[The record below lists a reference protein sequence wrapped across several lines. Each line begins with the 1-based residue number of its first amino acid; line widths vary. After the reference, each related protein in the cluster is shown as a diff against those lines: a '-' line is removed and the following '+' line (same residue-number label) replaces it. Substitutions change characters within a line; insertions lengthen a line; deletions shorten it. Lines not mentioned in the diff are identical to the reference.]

1 MTLTRVN
8 CPTCKQPINADIEQ
22 LFDVNK
28 DPAAKQ
34 KLLSGLFNIIHCP
47 NCGYEG
53 SVATPIVYHDPE
65 KELLLTYFPIELS
78 LPRNEQ
84 ERILGSLITR
94 VTNNLPQEKRKA
106 YLLRPQAML
115 TMQSLVEKVL
125 EADGITKE
133 MIKAQQQRLQLL
145 QRLME
150 ASKESFVEIAT
161 QEDELIDESFFN
173 LASSLMQA
181 SLAGGDQAS
190 ARRINEVQ
198 KDLLPITTYGREL
211 QSQSEEINAAI
222 RSLQEAGES
231 LTREKLLDL
240 VSNAPSETQLNVI
253 VSLARQGMDYEFF
266 RLLSDRIDRARGEG
280 RNRLVEL
287 RKHLLELT
295 QEIDKQIEARGIQ
308 AQQLLKNIIQT
319 DNIREATIKYLPTI
333 DDIFLRVLESEL
345 ERARKEGDLE
355 MINKLKNV
363 EVVLQEASAPPAEVA
378 LIEELLK
385 APDEATMQKMV
396 ESHKQEITSEFL
408 DVLSNLVAQAQSSED
423 VRVLDRI
430 QALYRI
436 AIRASMERNIS

>member
-1 MTLTRVN
+1 MTVTRVN
-8 CPTCKQPINADIEQ
+8 CPACKQPINADIEQ

-28 DPAAKQ
+28 DPEAKQ
-34 KLLSGLFNIIHCP
+34 KLLSGMVNIIHCP

-53 SVATPIVYHDPE
+53 SVATPIVYHDLE

-84 ERILGSLITR
+84 ERVLGSLINR

-106 YLLRPQAML
+106 YLLRPLAVL
-115 TMQSLVEKVL
+115 TMQGLVEKVL

-133 MIKAQQQRLQLL
+133 MIKAQQMRLQLL
-145 QRLME
+145 QNLME
-150 ASKESFVEIAT
+150 ASKESFVEIASK
-161 QEDELIDESFFN
+161 EDELIDESFFN

-181 SLAGGDQAS
+181 ALAGGDQAS
-190 ARRINEVQ
+190 ARRLNEIQ

-211 QSQSEEINAAI
+211 QSQSEEINAAV

-240 VSNAPSETQLNVI
+240 VINAPSEIQLNVI

-266 RLLSDRIDRARGEG
+266 RLLSERIDRARGDG

-295 QEIDKQIEARGIQ
+295 QEIDKQIELRGMQ
-308 AQQLLKNIIQT
+308 AQQLLNNILQT
-319 DNIREATIKYLPTI
+319 ENIRDSMIKNLPAI
-333 DDIFLRVLESEL
+333 DDFFLNVLNSEL
-345 ERARKEGDLE
+345 EKARKEGDLE
-355 MINKLKNV
+355 KINKLKIV
-363 EVVLQEASAPPAEVA
+363 ESILQEASAAPPEVA

-385 APDEATMQKMV
+385 APDEKVMREMV

-423 VRVLDRI
+423 VRVVDRI

-436 AIRASMERNIS
+436 ALRTSMEKNFS